1 MMLTRRTLFMLTGT
15 ASLTAAALP
24 SGLALAQASPSSGFV
39 QSVGRQ
45 LVGIVN
51 GPGTQADKRHRL
63 QQVINA
69 SVDVDGVARFSLGR
83 FWSLATPDQQREYVA
98 LFHDVLLNNITA
110 KIGDYQGVGFEMGRT
125 QRREDFDV
133 VSTTVRRPSNPPTAV
148 DWIISNASGSPR
160 IVDVVAE
167 GTSLRLTQR
176 QDYASFLAHN
186 NNNVQ
191 ALIQAMRQQVAQSG

>member
-1 MMLTRRTLFMLTGT
+1 MLSGA

-24 SGLALAQASPSSGFV
+24 ADRALAQASQSTSLV
-39 QSVGRQ
+39 QNVGTQ
-45 LVGIVN
+45 LVAIVN

-69 SVDVDGVARFSLGR
+69 AVDVDGVARFSLGR

-98 LFHDVLLNNITA
+98 LFHDVLLNNITS
-110 KIGDYQGVGFEMGRT
+110 KLGEYQGVGFDMGRT
-125 QRREDFDV
+125 QRREDYDI
-133 VSTTVRRPSNPPTAV
+133 VSTVVHRPSNPPTAV
-148 DWIISNASGSPR
+148 DWVISNASGSPR

>member
-1 MMLTRRTLFMLTGT
+1 MLTRRTLFMLSGA

-24 SGLALAQASPSSGFV
+24 ADRALAQASQSTSLV
-39 QSVGRQ
+39 QNVGTQ
-45 LVGIVN
+45 LVAIVN

-69 SVDVDGVARFSLGR
+69 AVDVDGVARFSLGR

-98 LFHDVLLNNITA
+98 LFHDVLLNNITS
-110 KIGDYQGVGFEMGRT
+110 KLGEYQGVGFDMGRT
-125 QRREDFDV
+125 QRREDYDI
-133 VSTTVRRPSNPPTAV
+133 VSTVVHRPSNPPTAV
-148 DWIISNASGSPR
+148 DWVISNASGSPR